1 MIRGVGDEIQRP
13 LRPVDLIK
21 LISSL
26 SKRRRA
32 SGPAIIHGPG
42 VITGRGW
49 FVPVGGESDGML
61 VL

>member
-1 MIRGVGDEIQRP
+1 MRFRGFG
-13 LRPVDLIK
+13 RPVDLIK

-26 SKRRRA
+26 SKRHGA

-42 VITGRGW
+42 VITDRRW
-49 FVPVGGESDGML
+49 FGTVGGSSDGML

>member
-1 MIRGVGDEIQRP
+1 MRFRGLV
-13 LRPVDLIK
+13 RPVDLIK